1 VYALRPTFARTR
13 VSDVVSLTVPADRG
27 WSSVVELVLAGLGA
41 RLELPYD
48 RIDELQ
54 LATRAA
60 LSDAVGPDV
69 WVHASAR
76 ADALEV
82 RVGPLAAA
90 AAADPA
96 RTRVLDALADGV
108 ELDPTV
114 DGVTWAVLTFSRG
127 EAR

>member
-1 VYALRPTFARTR
+1 VT
-13 VSDVVSLTVPADRG
+13 DVVSLTVPAGAG
-27 WSSVVELVLAGLGA
+27 WSGVVELVLAGLGA

-54 LATRAA
+54 LATRTA

-69 WVHASAR
+69 RIDASAG

-82 RVGPLAAA
+82 RVGPLAPA

-96 RTRVLDALADGV
+96 RTRVLRALADGA
-108 ELDPTV
+108 ELEPV
-114 DGVTWAVLTFSRG
+114 AGEVTWAVLTFARG
-127 EAR
+127 GAQ